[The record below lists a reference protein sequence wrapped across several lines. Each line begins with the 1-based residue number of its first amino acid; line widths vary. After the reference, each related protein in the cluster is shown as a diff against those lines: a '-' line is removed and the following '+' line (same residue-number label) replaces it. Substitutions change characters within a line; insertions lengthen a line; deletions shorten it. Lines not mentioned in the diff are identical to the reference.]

1 MEKLLLRSAESVAN
15 TALNFQR
22 YIAGEIHWDWRMVGI
37 KGARG
42 VGKTTLLLQQL
53 KRRHGISPAAIY
65 LSLDDIYFTEH
76 RFIEVVEQLQTRG
89 VTHFYL
95 DEVHKY
101 PDWARELKNIYDRFP
116 ALSIAFTGSSILEI
130 NKLEVDLSRRAVMYE
145 LRGLSFRE
153 YMELT
158 GVAALPPLTLD
169 DLTQRHTE
177 LALDLSRPFKPL
189 QFFGDYLRQG
199 YYPYFIENQATYLQ
213 RLTQTVQ
220 LAVETDLNFIEGAS
234 VRNARKILQLLY
246 VIATSVPFKPNVAQL
261 GDRLGIERNTLLR
274 YLHYLEKANLLL
286 FLNAQNKGVSL
297 LQKPDKIYL
306 ENTNLA
312 YALAPETPDAGNLR
326 ETFFFNQVRQKYPV
340 AYAERGDFRVA
351 DRYTFEV
358 GGRNKKSAQIRDLP
372 EAYLAVADLETG
384 IGNQIPLWLFGL
396 LY

>member
-15 TALNFQR
+15 TSLRFQR
-22 YIAGEIHWDWRMVGI
+22 YLAGEIHWDWRMVGI

-42 VGKTTLLLQQL
+42 VGKTTLMLQQL
-53 KRRHGISPAAIY
+53 KRRHGILPVAIY

-76 RFIEVVEQLQTRG
+76 RFIEVAEQLQTRG

-153 YMELT
+153 YLELI
-158 GVAALPPLTLD
+158 GVAILPPLTLD
-169 DLTQRHTE
+169 DLTKRHTE
-177 LALDLSRPFKPL
+177 LALDLSRQFKPL

-199 YYPYFIENQATYLQ
+199 YYPYFIENQTAYLQ
-213 RLTQTVQ
+213 RLTQTIQ

-234 VRNARKILQLLY
+234 IRNARKILQLLY
-246 VIATSVPFKPNVAQL
+246 VIATSVPFKPNIAQL

-286 FLNAQNKGVSL
+286 FLNAPNKGGSL

-312 YALAPETPDAGNLR
+312 HALAPETPDAGNLR

-340 AYAERGDFRVA
+340 AYAEYGDFRVA

-358 GGRNKKSAQIRDLP
+358 GGRNKKSAQIRHLP
-372 EAYLAVADLETG
+372 EAFLAVADLETG
-384 IGNQIPLWLFGL
+384 IGNQIPLWLFGF